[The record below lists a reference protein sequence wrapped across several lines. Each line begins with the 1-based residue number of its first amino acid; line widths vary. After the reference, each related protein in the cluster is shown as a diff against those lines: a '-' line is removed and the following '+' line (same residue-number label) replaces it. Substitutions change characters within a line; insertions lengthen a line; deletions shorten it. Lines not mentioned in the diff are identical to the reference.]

1 MGGSPLTMEVAEK
14 ALRKLRARDV
24 TPKGAPHP
32 IFAIYHG
39 GRIVATTGLRH
50 SSKKDILV
58 PHVKRDLRVST
69 PFIRELAHCTKSL
82 DDWLQAV
89 GVVPADENQANAQ
102 Q

>member
-1 MGGSPLTMEVAEK
+1 MTMEVAEK
-14 ALRKLRARDV
+14 ALRKLRAQNI
-24 TPKGAPHP
+24 TPKGSPHP
-32 IFAIYHG
+32 IFAVYHE

-58 PHVKRDLRVST
+58 PHVKRDLRVSA
-69 PFIRELAHCTKSL
+69 PFILELAHCTKGL

-89 GVVPADENQANAQ
+89 GLMPADDDQADVQ